1 MSEEEKQL
9 GLYLEKGPDNDT
21 LKDMRAITDSSDE
34 EPFERDLDT
43 KKLGNLALQGEEMER
58 VLRSGNY
65 RVAEE
70 LKRRGEEK
78 LKEVTGCK
86 VYGRAQILPGTCVRG
101 FNPGANEKESFYV
114 GLDVHID
121 GTSAYDTNYV
131 NRVNSFA
138 RRIEREYP
146 GYLVTWDGRIDHPV
160 NLWIPV
166 SAF

>member
-86 VYGRAQILPGTCVRG
+86 VYGRTQILKGEGMKSFHR
-101 FNPGANEKESFYV
+101 GANEKESFYV
-114 GLDVHID
+114 GMDVHAD
-121 GTSAYDTNYV
+121 GV
-131 NRVNSFA
+131 
-138 RRIEREYP
+138 
-146 GYLVTWDGRIDHPV
+146 
-160 NLWIPV
+160 
-166 SAF
+166 